1 MLEDSVIIEV
11 VNRSDCNSGYILEDG
26 NVHRSFT
33 PGEMKKI
40 TMGELRAL
48 SYSPGGDALLREFL
62 QIKNAEAIEEL
73 LGEVE
78 PEYNYT
84 PEDVKRVMLN
94 GTMDEFLD
102 MLDFAPDGI
111 REMIKDFAVKFELN
125 DVRKREAIFNKY
137 GFNVDNAIKNN
148 RLEREALEKESKGQ
162 KETQTGRR
170 VPVGVQQVQTAVTSG
185 RRTAPAVPSDKYKVV
200 G

>member
-1 MLEDSVIIEV
+1 MLEDSAIIEV
-11 VNRSDCNSGYILEDG
+11 TNRSDCNSGYVLEDG

-33 PGEMKKI
+33 PGETKKV

-62 QIKNAEAIEEL
+62 QIKNKEAIEEL
-73 LGEVE
+73 IGEVE

-84 PEDVKRVMLN
+84 ADDVKRVMIN

-102 MLDFAPDGI
+102 MLDFAPDGV
-111 REMIKDFAVKFELN
+111 REMIKDFAVKLELN
-125 DVRKREAIFNKY
+125 DVRKREAIFEKY

-148 RLEREALEKESKGQ
+148 RLEREALAKETNEQ
-162 KETQTGRR
+162 KETQTSRR
-170 VPVGVQQVQTAVTSG
+170 VPIGGQAEAAQTAG

>member
-84 PEDVKRVMLN
+84 PEDVKRVMVY

-102 MLDFAPDGI
+102 MLDFAPDGV
-111 REMIKDFAVKFELN
+111 REMIKDFAVKLELN
-125 DVRKREAIFNKY
+125 DVAKREAIFTKY

-148 RLEREALEKESKGQ
+148 RLEKEALAKE
-162 KETQTGRR
+162 ETQTKQEQSGRR
-170 VPVGVQQVQTAVTSG
+170 VPVGGKPQVNMVAG
-185 RRTAPAVPSDKYKVV
+185 RRTAPPVADNKYKVV
-200 G
+200 SK

>member
-11 VNRSDCNSGYILEDG
+11 INRSDCNSGYILEDG

-125 DVRKREAIFNKY
+125 DVRKREAIFTKY

-170 VPVGVQQVQTAVTSG
+170 VPLGGNTETAQSTAG

>member
-1 MLEDSVIIEV
+1 M
-11 VNRSDCNSGYILEDG
+11 
-26 NVHRSFT
+26 
-33 PGEMKKI
+33 
-40 TMGELRAL
+40 

-62 QIKNAEAIEEL
+62 QIKNKEAIEEL
-73 LGEVE
+73 IGSVE

-84 PEDVKRVMLN
+84 ADDVKRVMIN

-102 MLDFAPDGI
+102 MLDFAPDGV
-111 REMIKDFAVKFELN
+111 REMIKDFAVKLELN

-148 RLEREALEKESKGQ
+148 RLEREALAKETNEQ
-162 KETQTGRR
+162 KETQTSRR
-170 VPVGVQQVQTAVTSG
+170 VPIGGQAEVAQTAS

>member
-1 MLEDSVIIEV
+1 MLDDSFIVEV

-26 NVHRSFT
+26 NIHRSFT

-73 LGEVE
+73 LGSVE

-84 PEDVKRVMLN
+84 PNDVKRVMLS

-111 REMIKDFAVKFELN
+111 REMIKDFAVKLELN
-125 DVRKREAIFNKY
+125 DVRKREAIFEKY
-137 GFNVDNAIKNN
+137 GFNVDNAIRNN
-148 RLEREALEKESKGQ
+148 RAEREALEKEGAQIKQEQS
-162 KETQTGRR
+162 GRR
-170 VPVGVQQVQTAVTSG
+170 VPVGSKPQVNMVAG
-185 RRTAPAVPSDKYKVV
+185 RRTAPPVADNKYKVV
-200 G
+200 SK

>member
-84 PEDVKRVMLN
+84 PEDVKRVMVY

-102 MLDFAPDGI
+102 MLDFAPDGV
-111 REMIKDFAVKFELN
+111 REMIKDFAVKLELN
-125 DVRKREAIFNKY
+125 DVAKREAIFTKY

-148 RLEREALEKESKGQ
+148 RLEKEALAKE
-162 KETQTGRR
+162 ETQTKQEQNGRR
-170 VPVGVQQVQTAVTSG
+170 VPVGSKPQVNMVAG
-185 RRTAPAVPSDKYKVV
+185 RRTAPPVADNKYKVV
-200 G
+200 SK

>member
-11 VNRSDCNSGYILEDG
+11 TNRSDCNSGYILEDG

-33 PGEMKKI
+33 PGETKKI
-40 TMGELRAL
+40 SMGELRAL
-48 SYSPGGDALLREFL
+48 SYSPGGDVLLREFL
-62 QIKNAEAIEEL
+62 QIKNNEAIAEL
-73 LGEVE
+73 IGDVE

-84 PEDVKRVMLN
+84 ADDVKRVMIQ
-94 GTMDEFLD
+94 GSMDEFLD

-111 REMIKDFAVKFELN
+111 REMIKDFAVKLELN

-148 RLEREALEKESKGQ
+148 RLEREALAKETKEQ

-170 VPVGVQQVQTAVTSG
+170 VPIGGQQVEVVQGG
-185 RRTAPAVPSDKYKVV
+185 RRTAPPVPSDKYKVV
-200 G
+200 SK

>member
-11 VNRSDCNSGYILEDG
+11 INRSDCNSGYILEDG

-33 PGEMKKI
+33 PGEIKKI

-48 SYSPGGDALLREFL
+48 SYSPGGDVLLREFL
-62 QIKNAEAIEEL
+62 QIKNPEAIEEL

-84 PEDVKRVMLN
+84 ADDVKRVMVY

-102 MLDFAPDGI
+102 MLDFAPDGV
-111 REMIKDFAVKFELN
+111 REMIKDFAVKLELN
-125 DVRKREAIFNKY
+125 DVAKREVIFTKY

-148 RLEREALEKESKGQ
+148 RLEKEALAKENKEQ

-170 VPVGVQQVQTAVTSG
+170 VPVGGQKTDTAATSG

>member
-11 VNRSDCNSGYILEDG
+11 INRSDCNSGYILEDG

-33 PGEMKKI
+33 PGEIKKI

-48 SYSPGGDALLREFL
+48 SYSPGGDVLLREFL
-62 QIKNAEAIEEL
+62 QIKNPEAIEEL

-84 PEDVKRVMLN
+84 ADDVKRVMVY
-94 GTMDEFLD
+94 GSMDEFLD

-111 REMIKDFAVKFELN
+111 REMIKDFAVKLELN
-125 DVRKREAIFNKY
+125 DVAKREAIFTKY

-148 RLEREALEKESKGQ
+148 RAEREALEKESA
-162 KETQTGRR
+162 QTKQEQSGRR
-170 VPVGVQQVQTAVTSG
+170 VPVGSKPQVNMVAG
-185 RRTAPAVPSDKYKVV
+185 RRTAPPVADNKYKVV
-200 G
+200 SK

>member
-1 MLEDSVIIEV
+1 
-11 VNRSDCNSGYILEDG
+11 
-26 NVHRSFT
+26 
-33 PGEMKKI
+33 
-40 TMGELRAL
+40 MGELRAL

-111 REMIKDFAVKFELN
+111 REMIKDFAVKLELN
-125 DVRKREAIFNKY
+125 DVRKREAIFEKY

-148 RLEREALEKESKGQ
+148 RLEKEALEKEG
-162 KETQTGRR
+162 TQAKQEQSGRR
-170 VPVGVQQVQTAVTSG
+170 VPVGDKPQVNMVAG
-185 RRTAPAVPSDKYKVV
+185 RRTAPPVADNKYKVV
-200 G
+200 SK

>member
-84 PEDVKRVMLN
+84 PEDVKRVMLS

-111 REMIKDFAVKFELN
+111 REMIKDFAVKLELN
-125 DVRKREAIFNKY
+125 DVRKREAIFAKY

-148 RLEREALEKESKGQ
+148 RLEKEALEKESEGQ

-170 VPVGVQQVQTAVTSG
+170 VPVGGQQVQTAAASG
-185 RRTAPAVPSDKYKVV
+185 RRTAPAVSENKYKVV

>member
-1 MLEDSVIIEV
+1 MLEDSIIIEV
-11 VNRSDCNSGYILEDG
+11 TNRSDCNSGYILEDG
-26 NVHRSFT
+26 NIHRSFT
-33 PGEMKKI
+33 PGETKKI
-40 TMGELRAL
+40 PMGELRAL

-111 REMIKDFAVKFELN
+111 REMIKDFAVKLELN
-125 DVRKREAIFNKY
+125 DVRKREAIFEKY

-148 RLEREALEKESKGQ
+148 RLEKEALEKEG
-162 KETQTGRR
+162 TQAKQEQSGRR
-170 VPVGVQQVQTAVTSG
+170 VPVGDKPQVNMVAG
-185 RRTAPAVPSDKYKVV
+185 RRTAPPVADNKYKVV
-200 G
+200 SK

>member
-1 MLEDSVIIEV
+1 MLDDSFIVEV
-11 VNRSDCNSGYILEDG
+11 TNRSDCNSGYILEDG

-84 PEDVKRVMLN
+84 PDDVKRVMLN

-102 MLDFAPDGI
+102 MLDFAPDGV
-111 REMIKDFAVKFELN
+111 REMIKDFAVKLELN
-125 DVRKREAIFNKY
+125 DVRKREAIYKKY

-148 RLEREALEKESKGQ
+148 RLEKEALEKESKGQ

-170 VPVGVQQVQTAVTSG
+170 VPINEQQVQVATSPG

>member
-84 PEDVKRVMLN
+84 PEDVKRVMLS

-111 REMIKDFAVKFELN
+111 REMIKDFAVKLELN
-125 DVRKREAIFNKY
+125 DVRKREAIFAKY

-170 VPVGVQQVQTAVTSG
+170 VPVGGQQVQTAAASG
-185 RRTAPAVPSDKYKVV
+185 RRTAPAVSENKYKVV